1 MSLARIVLIGF
12 ALAVQLCGT
21 RVAASSEDTAD
32 SRMSLP
38 ESPYLSIKRD
48 VSGISVAGQ
57 VSSVAHEAIL
67 RDVAARNAP
76 SSPVSFHL
84 QQAEFLPPGW
94 ALVTELTLR
103 AMLWTQFSEAEVTAA
118 GVSISG
124 VTTDPASWN
133 DARARLDA
141 SLLSG
146 MRLETRVIDVPS
158 TADYTMLCRR
168 QFDAVLKTRRLEF
181 AVATSSLESGA
192 EALLDGLIE
201 AATDCPGAMISIRAN
216 GDGPARESSGDSSGD
231 SSAGLANR
239 KLGEARLQ
247 AIVDYLVAHGLPA
260 TRIKSLAVTDA
271 AAPHA
276 RAVSFAVSFAEASN
290 ADVADGVP

>member
-1 MSLARIVLIGF
+1 MLIGF
-12 ALAVQLCGT
+12 ALAVQLSCT
-21 RVAASSEDTAD
+21 RVAASCEITGD
-32 SRMSLP
+32 SPESPPESLP
-38 ESPYLSIKRD
+38 ESPYLFIKRD

-76 SSPVSFHL
+76 SSSPVAFHL

-103 AMLWTQFSEAEVTAA
+103 AMLWTQFSEAEVTAT

-146 MRLETRVIDVPS
+146 MRLDTRVIDVPS
-158 TADYTMLCRR
+158 TADFTMLCRR

-192 EALLDGLIE
+192 EALLDGLIV

-216 GDGPARESSGDSSGD
+216 GDGPASESGGG
-231 SSAGLANR
+231 SSAGSANR

-247 AIVDYLVAHGLPA
+247 AIVDYLIGHGLPA
-260 TRIKSLAVTDA
+260 TRIKSLAAADA

-276 RAVSFAVSFAEASN
+276 RAVSFVVSFAEAN
-290 ADVADGVP
+290 DTGAADTTP

>member
-1 MSLARIVLIGF
+1 MSLARMVLIGL
-12 ALAVQLCGT
+12 ALAVQLSCA
-21 RVAASSEDTAD
+21 RVAASSEVTGD
-32 SRMSLP
+32 SPVSLP

-48 VSGISVAGQ
+48 MSGISVSGQ

-67 RDVAARNAP
+67 RDVAAGNAP
-76 SSPVSFHL
+76 SSPVAFHL
-84 QQAEFLPPGW
+84 QHAEFLPPGW

-103 AMLWTQFSEAEVTAA
+103 AMLWTQFSAAEVTAT

-133 DARARLDA
+133 VARARLDA

-146 MRLETRVIDVPS
+146 MRLDTRVIDVPS

-168 QFDAVLKTRRLEF
+168 QFDAVLKTRSLEF
-181 AVATSSLESGA
+181 AVAASSLESGA

-216 GDGPARESSGDSSGD
+216 GDGPASESGGGS
-231 SSAGLANR
+231 ANR

-247 AIVDYLVAHGLPA
+247 AIVDYLIRHGLPA
-260 TRIKSLAVTDA
+260 TRIKSLIAADA

-276 RAVSFAVSFAEASN
+276 RAVSFVVSFAEV
-290 ADVADGVP
+290 DDTGVADGVP